1 MRATRLVSLLLLLQ
15 TRGQLTAGE
24 IADRLEVSIRTVH
37 RDVQSLAAAGVP
49 VEALR
54 GVAGGY
60 RLAGGYRTRLTGLT
74 GDEAQALFAPGLPG
88 PAAEL
93 RLGRGLAAPRPQ
105 PLAAPP
111 PRPPWSP
118 PPGPPGPAAELGL
131 GGELAAARLKPLA
144 ALPHDLQ
151 ERASRASALFHLDT
165 RGWFR
170 AEDKVPHLPALS
182 AAVWSGC
189 RARIRYREGGKVVQ
203 RTIDPLGLVL
213 KGGVWYLVARRSAGM
228 RVYRVSRVAAVHAL
242 ADSFERPDA
251 FELRSFWEEWSRDFE
266 QRLARVEVVVRV
278 TEDVRRYLPGEPRV
292 ESDGRAVLAFSHLGD
307 AYREL
312 LRFGAQLEVLEPAE
326 LRTRLAD
333 TGREIAQLY
342 AAA

>member
-15 TRGQLTAGE
+15 TRGRLTAAE
-24 IADRLEVSIRTVH
+24 IAGTLEVSVRTVH

-49 VEALR
+49 VEAVR

-74 GDEAQALFAPGLPG
+74 GDEAEALFAAGM
-88 PAAEL
+88 
-93 RLGRGLAAPRPQ
+93 
-105 PLAAPP
+105 
-111 PRPPWSP
+111 
-118 PPGPPGPAAELGL
+118 PGPAAELGL
-131 GGELAAARLKPLA
+131 GGELAAARLKLLA

-170 AEDKVPHLPALS
+170 AEDKVPHLTVLS
-182 AAVWSGC
+182 SAVWRGC
-189 RARIRYREGGKVVQ
+189 RVRIRYREGGKVVQ
-203 RTIDPLGLVL
+203 RTVDPLGLVL

-228 RVYRVSRVAAVHAL
+228 RVYRVSRVAAVRL
-242 ADSFERPDA
+242 LDDGFERPGE
-251 FELRSFWEEWSRDFE
+251 FELRVFWEQWSRDFE
-266 QRLARVEVVVRV
+266 RQLARVEVVVRV
-278 TEDVRRYLPGEPRV
+278 DEDVRRFLPGEPRI
-292 ESDGRAVLAFSHLGD
+292 EAGGRAVLAFSHLGD

-326 LRTRLAD
+326 LRDRLAA
-333 TGREIAQLY
+333 TGREIARLY